1 MVGQCIT
8 DYSGQLELCAALL
21 FMDKNGADVKQVDRV
36 HSQYYII
43 VNMLVACTVTN
54 LSAVTSLWV
63 SKNMLI
69 HYEFSLCREV
79 NAKRES
85 VEVRLASGRETSVP
99 HPAIWVHMLRC
110 CDDFCDR
117 EEGIMCVANT

>member
-1 MVGQCIT
+1 
-8 DYSGQLELCAALL
+8 
-21 FMDKNGADVKQVDRV
+21 MDKNGADVKQVDRV

-79 NAKRES
+79 NAQRES

-117 EEGIMCVANT
+117 EVGIMCVANT